1 MTTAI
6 PDPLRRFVPTP
17 YGCKLPHRWGELL
30 IESNNASL
38 AGDLIDYVSTF
49 APGSLLQAVDHLK
62 IVVER
67 SLDEDVG
74 ELTRVDANRVRTL
87 LRGTTTML
95 IYDIE
100 SRELLAFLEPQVSCN
115 EFFQRLLPAIVY
127 SEWPPSF
134 GWLPGGITNA

>member
-1 MTTAI
+1 MTAVI
-6 PDPLRRFVPTP
+6 PDLLRRFVPTP
-17 YGCKLPHRWGELL
+17 YGCKLPHPWGELL

-49 APGSLLQAVDHLK
+49 APGSFLQAVDHLK

-67 SLDEDVG
+67 SRDEDSA
-74 ELTRVDANRVRTL
+74 ELTRVDANCVRTL

-95 IYDIE
+95 IYDIQ

-127 SEWPPSF
+127 SAWPQS
-134 GWLPGGITNA
+134 LNSPGGITNA

>member
-1 MTTAI
+1 MMTAI

-17 YGCKLPHRWGELL
+17 YGCKLPHQWGELL

-49 APGSLLQAVDHLK
+49 APGPLLQAIDHLK

-67 SLDEDVG
+67 SLDEDSD
-74 ELTRVDANRVRTL
+74 ELTRVDAQSVRTL

-95 IYDIE
+95 IYDIQ

-127 SEWPPSF
+127 CAWPHAF
-134 GWLPGGITNA
+134 GSPGGITNA

>member
-1 MTTAI
+1 MMTAI

-17 YGCKLPHRWGELL
+17 YGCKLPHQWGELL

-49 APGSLLQAVDHLK
+49 APGPLLQAIDHLK

-67 SLDEDVG
+67 SLDEDSD
-74 ELTRVDANRVRTL
+74 ELTRVDAQSVRTL

-95 IYDIE
+95 IYDIQ
-100 SRELLAFLEPQVSCN
+100 SRELLAFLEPQVSCD

-127 SEWPPSF
+127 SAWPHAF
-134 GWLPGGITNA
+134 GSPGGITNA